1 MLDRAVSVGTPC
13 RTRCRDRGQIQG
25 PTRLKH
31 QACVT
36 QQAGYRQAAKYQP
49 DIRPAVSWPSV
60 RLLAYLR
67 NGTWRNRKTKR
78 HNRMSVKTL
87 VILMSALA
95 GIAAMAGGPC
105 AADHDPA
112 AKIFNTYCSP
122 CHGETGGGNGP
133 IGDVLARRPRN
144 FTDCDQMK
152 KLSDDHIFKVI
163 KEGGRGAGLKESSS
177 FCIFEFPRFVHS
189 DPAWTSILDRVGR
202 RRRMDRACRSGRT
215 CPRNWRR

>member
-1 MLDRAVSVGTPC
+1 
-13 RTRCRDRGQIQG
+13 
-25 PTRLKH
+25 
-31 QACVT
+31 
-36 QQAGYRQAAKYQP
+36 
-49 DIRPAVSWPSV
+49 
-60 RLLAYLR
+60 
-67 NGTWRNRKTKR
+67 
-78 HNRMSVKTL
+78 MSVKTL

-133 IGDVLARRPRN
+133 IGAVLARRPRN

-163 KEGGRGAGLKESSS
+163 KQGGRGAGLSPESPM
-177 FCIFEFPRFVHS
+177 PR
-189 DPAWTSILDRVGR
+189 WQVGFTDEDIHALVKHLR
-202 RRRMDRACRSGRT
+202 LYCTKPGPT
-215 CPRNWRR
+215 FHNK